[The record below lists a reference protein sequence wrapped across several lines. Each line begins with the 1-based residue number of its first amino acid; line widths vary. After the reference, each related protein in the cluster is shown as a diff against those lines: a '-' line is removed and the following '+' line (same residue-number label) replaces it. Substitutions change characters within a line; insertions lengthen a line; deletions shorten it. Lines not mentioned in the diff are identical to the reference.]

1 MAFEVAFYSYF
12 QETKIDDM
20 DVRRGIHGNV
30 IMDNFFYKEIHR
42 WDTEENP
49 RYDYCLLEVYVS
61 KGIENNCHEL
71 MGFSM
76 IKAIEYLR
84 ERLGDN
90 MVLLNNY

>member
-12 QETKIDDM
+12 QETKIDEI

-30 IMDNFFYKEIHR
+30 IMDNFFYKEMHR
-42 WDTEENP
+42 WDIENDP
-49 RYDYCLLEVYVS
+49 RHDYCFLEIYV
-61 KGIENNCHEL
+61 KEGKQNNCHEL

-76 IKAIEYLR
+76 IKAIEDLR

-90 MVLLNNY
+90 MVRSLS

>member
-1 MAFEVAFYSYF
+1 
-12 QETKIDDM
+12 M
-20 DVRRGIHGNV
+20 DVRRGIHGNI

-42 WDTEENP
+42 WDTEQDP

-61 KGIENNCHEL
+61 KSIENNCHEL

-76 IKAIEYLR
+76 IKAIEDLR